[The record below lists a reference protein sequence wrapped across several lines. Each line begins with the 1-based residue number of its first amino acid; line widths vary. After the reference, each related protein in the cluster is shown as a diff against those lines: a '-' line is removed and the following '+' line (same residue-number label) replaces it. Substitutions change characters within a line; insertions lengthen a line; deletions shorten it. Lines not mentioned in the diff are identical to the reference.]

1 MINIHQG
8 VDIVGIPRFRDICI
22 RHDTFIADIF
32 TEREFEYCRQ
42 YRDMYTHLAGRFAA
56 KEACLKALGTGISAQ
71 GIDHIFRDMEVLPDA
86 SGRPWLSVS
95 GWLSKIA
102 KAKRIKQFSVS
113 ISHSAGYAVATA
125 ILVGDPQ
132 PL

>member
-1 MINIHQG
+1 
-8 VDIVGIPRFRDICI
+8 
-22 RHDTFIADIF
+22 
-32 TEREFEYCRQ
+32 
-42 YRDMYTHLAGRFAA
+42 
-56 KEACLKALGTGISAQ
+56 
-71 GIDHIFRDMEVLPDA
+71 MEVLPDA